1 MRTLTPGCWSAA
13 QVKTRL
19 FVVGMDELRI
29 DHGYK
34 VPGCSI
40 ETESER
46 GDVHHQK
53 LDFAAQQELLAL
65 NGGTLG
71 HDLIL
76 SRGAVPGIWKKVMEQ
91 LTKPRHPGNAS
102 NQQDFIDVRGRSLA
116 SRSVS

>member
-1 MRTLTPGCWSAA
+1 
-13 QVKTRL
+13 
-19 FVVGMDELRI
+19 MDELRI

-53 LDFAAQQELLAL
+53 LRLAAQQELLAL

-91 LTKPRHPGNAS
+91 LTKPRHPGHAS
-102 NQQDFIDVRGRSLA
+102 DQQDFIDAEVVQPGIAKRFLNNGLA
-116 SRSVS
+116 TVQEGLRPALQIRA